1 MEIFSPGF
9 NLAHTT
15 LYKWTKYNT
24 RLWWLVLELVN
35 NFLEFINC
43 QCPWVFLGCKN
54 KIYPSKSRS
63 FNFNILCSIETA
75 LQDTIEKR
83 FVFVPQIKNF
93 NLCEKYF
100 FINLLTFL
108 WPKSIIQVRYN
119 VLTKITSVSMKYLCM
134 KFSIWLLRCT
144 VCILFIKQVTI

>member
-1 MEIFSPGF
+1 MVACFGIGKQFPWIYHLPMPLGF
-9 NLAHTT
+9 F
-15 LYKWTKYNT
+15 
-24 RLWWLVLELVN
+24 VV
-35 NFLEFINC
+35 
-43 QCPWVFLGCKN
+43 V
-54 KIYPSKSRS
+54 KIRYPSKSPS
-63 FNFNILCSIETA
+63 FNFNILCSIWTA
-75 LQDTIEKR
+75 LQDTIWKR